1 MFIYR
6 INFSY
11 LHTGI
16 VISCSWYNPYFFIS
30 VPNDTVRCN
39 NSTSTPKEMSISDMQ
54 MKQPTN
60 ISRLMQLCLPLLLC
74 ALGNVSNMKGKRRSK
89 LPLEERGDAKL
100 LHLSPRRH
108 PHNSQ
113 GGRGP
118 ALRERRRMRKRG
130 ARSPTGLGEPTTR
143 SFAPSFSSHTAY
155 NPRGDA
161 SFLFL
166 PMAYDPQRAPSPS
179 LPWSAQ

>member
-1 MFIYR
+1 MKFFCRLLVSQLLTFLKKQTTEAMFIYR

-108 PHNSQ
+108 SPQ
-113 GGRGP
+113 LAG
-118 ALRERRRMRKRG
+118 RER
-130 ARSPTGLGEPTTR
+130 ACLT
-143 SFAPSFSSHTAY
+143 
-155 NPRGDA
+155 
-161 SFLFL
+161 
-166 PMAYDPQRAPSPS
+166 
-179 LPWSAQ
+179 